1 MNCKYCGRKT
11 KRVDPVDIQADIGG
25 YCFRCAPRVREEFE
39 DIIKEKNAEIE
50 KLKAENK
57 ELNNALD
64 VYLNE
69 TLPNMLKTIAE
80 LRKEGEGMKEP
91 SILMDDKRKI
101 ISIWLGDES
110 GWRIDRNDITAI
122 VPYYET
128 GEMGY
133 VLWFAVYKG
142 DEIISRVNGKFV
154 WNVNYY

>member
-1 MNCKYCGRKT
+1 
-11 KRVDPVDIQADIGG
+11 
-25 YCFRCAPRVREEFE
+25 
-39 DIIKEKNAEIE
+39 
-50 KLKAENK
+50 
-57 ELNNALD
+57 
-64 VYLNE
+64 
-69 TLPNMLKTIAE
+69 
-80 LRKEGEGMKEP
+80 MKEP

-110 GWRIDRNDITAI
+110 GWRIDQNDITAI

-128 GEMGY
+128 GEMAY